1 MAFSLRKAT
10 IDDVDE
16 ISILIAESVRGLSKT
31 YYDPQQVELSI
42 GSVFGVDRELIEDE
56 TYFVAEIDERVVGCG
71 GWSKRKTLYG
81 ASVYGESRNSDLLDP
96 STDAAKV
103 RAFFIHPDAARK
115 GIGRSILSACEEEA
129 RAMGFR
135 SAEMMSTLPGIPLYS
150 ACGYAGDE
158 RVEIP
163 VGEGITIDC
172 IRMSKTLL

>member
-1 MAFSLRKAT
+1 
-10 IDDVDE
+10 
-16 ISILIAESVRGLSKT
+16 
-31 YYDPQQVELSI
+31 
-42 GSVFGVDRELIEDE
+42 
-56 TYFVAEIDERVVGCG
+56 
-71 GWSKRKTLYG
+71 
-81 ASVYGESRNSDLLDP
+81 
-96 STDAAKV
+96 
-103 RAFFIHPDAARK
+103 
-115 GIGRSILSACEEEA
+115 LSACEEEA